1 MKNILLILTI
11 AIVIN
16 CKSVSYPYSDKE
28 TETFLSEIVGHITA
42 NLTLKTNLDSE
53 PTDEFNIETHYSLNQ
68 KDLVLEPNIDN
79 NKAIS
84 DFAVCKI
91 KEYRLTD
98 ENDEQ
103 VLIVG
108 GDKNFFFENYTERVS
123 YTEDYMKV
131 GIKLKTNKKFKQ
143 LKGYILIEFE
153 MLNNTIQR
161 AEVPINFTIKDP
173 TAYLST
179 PGENKNDFE
188 TLSPRAYRTWE
199 GKNDV
204 DIITD
209 KWIELYREKDK
220 YFLGKANFKID
231 NGFDE
236 CVEVKTKAIVS
247 KNETVL
253 FMDLPELKEGE
264 ITSLK
269 IDKNK
274 ILPGEKIYF
283 TYNNLKYYIRAEG
296 KIISYNGNELN
307 RKLALDDIEAYT
319 INSNGDT
326 VYATQ
331 TLVVDDEDDTFP
343 EVEDYKLFISTQDSK
358 EQLFLQISSFN
369 DSFVTLVF
377 VGDIDRDGKL
387 DFIFDTSRDYEV
399 ETKSLYLSSKAL
411 PNQII
416 KLVSVASVQFDC

>member
-16 CKSVSYPYSDKE
+16 CKSVSYPQSDIDSE
-28 TETFLSEIVGHITA
+28 LFMSEIVDYITA
-42 NLTLKTNLDSE
+42 NLTSKTNLDSE
-53 PTDEFNIETHYSLNQ
+53 TTDDGFNFETTYSLN
-68 KDLVLEPNIDN
+68 
-79 NKAIS
+79 
-84 DFAVCKI
+84 
-91 KEYRLTD
+91 
-98 ENDEQ
+98 
-103 VLIVG
+103 
-108 GDKNFFFENYTERVS
+108 
-123 YTEDYMKV
+123 
-131 GIKLKTNKKFKQ
+131 
-143 LKGYILIEFE
+143 
-153 MLNNTIQR
+153 
-161 AEVPINFTIKDP
+161 
-173 TAYLST
+173 
-179 PGENKNDFE
+179 NDFE
-188 TLSPRAYRTWE
+188 TLLPRAYRTWE

-236 CVEVKTKAIVS
+236 CVEVKTRAIVS